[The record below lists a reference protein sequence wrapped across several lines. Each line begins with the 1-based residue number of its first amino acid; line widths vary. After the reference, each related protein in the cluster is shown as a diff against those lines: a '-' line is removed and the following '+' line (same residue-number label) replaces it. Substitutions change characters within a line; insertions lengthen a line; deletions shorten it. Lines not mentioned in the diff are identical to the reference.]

1 MIEKTVL
8 DYLAGALSWPVVM
21 ETPETPPARY
31 ARIEKTGGGGENGL
45 LYATLAVQSCAPTLY
60 QAAEDNQTVKAAM
73 AGLTALTNVFRCAC
87 DSDYNFTDTRTKT
100 RRYQAVFQ
108 IVYKE

>member
-8 DYLAGALSWPVVM
+8 DYLAGALTVPAVM
-21 ETPETPPARY
+21 ETPEEPPETY
-31 ARIEKTGGGGENGL
+31 VRIEKTGGGGENRL
-45 LYATLAVQSCAPTLY
+45 LHATLAVQSIAPTLY
-60 QAAEDNQTVKAAM
+60 GAAALNEAVKAAM
-73 AGLTALTNVFRCAC
+73 ADLPALTNVFRCAC